1 MHHPY
6 DGEEADVSAAEELG
20 RALAAT
26 PPGVQTVSAQV
37 IDVTQN
43 GVNLV
48 CQGTLFL
55 DVACP
60 DSYRGRAAGDWVAV
74 RPGAVPVVLWRLGPD
89 PGVTTA
95 DDIREIADEVANELQ
110 VVRAVTWGEVSPP
123 GAGWQAGTTVYAR
136 KNADGKVE
144 LYVQLGVPYTDP
156 PPPPKPPR
164 RPSPVTIQAT
174 AADSWRGGRRD
185 DYASVPIQGDWT
197 GGGNRRGAWFYGSAI
212 AAACAGKNVAT
223 MKVAFT
229 RRTGSGVNAKRPLHL
244 YLHDY
249 TAPPSGQ
256 LDLGAGPEELLSLSA
271 GGRGTAT
278 LPASWRSALAS
289 GSARGLAIYAAGRSD
304 YMAVTGGTIT
314 ITFSA

>member
-1 MHHPY
+1 MS
-6 DGEEADVSAAEELG
+6 EAEELG
-20 RALAAT
+20 RALATGRPA
-26 PPGVQTVSAQV
+26 VQTVSAQV

-43 GVNLV
+43 GVNIM

-60 DSYRGRAAGDWVAV
+60 DSYRARAAGDWVAV

-89 PGVTTA
+89 PGMTTKE
-95 DDIREIADEVANELQ
+95 DIREIATEVANDIQ

-123 GAGWQAGTTVYAR
+123 GAGWQAGTTVHAR
-136 KNADGKVE
+136 KNAAGQVE

-164 RPSPVTIQAT
+164 PPSPLTIQPT

-197 GGGNRRGAWFYGSAI
+197 GGGNRRGGWFYGSGI
-212 AAACAGKNVAT
+212 ADACAGKTVTRMA
-223 MKVAFT
+223 VSFT
-229 RRTGSGVNAKRPLHL
+229 RRTGAGANAKRPLHL

-249 TAPPSGQ
+249 PSPPSGQ
-256 LDLGAGPEELLSLSA
+256 LSLGAGPEELLSLSVGA
-271 GGRGTAT
+271 KGSAA
-278 LPASWRSALAS
+278 LPASWRAALAS
-289 GSARGLAIYAAGRSD
+289 GAARGLAIYASGRTD
-304 YMAVTGGTIT
+304 YMAVTGGALT